1 MITVEM
7 HRDGKGLYR
16 GFHIHGHAD
25 GYEKDGEYDLICAS
39 VSAITLTIA
48 GGLQDVLHRDGTYD
62 SDFGF
67 MNVELSSE
75 GNPES
80 EALFRTMVH
89 GLKAIEERYPR
100 HLKILETKG

>member
-25 GYEKDGEYDLICAS
+25 GYEKAGEYDLICAS

-48 GGLQDVLHRDGTYD
+48 GGLQDVLHKEGTYD

-67 MNVELSSE
+67 MEVEISSPDE
-75 GNPES
+75 KS
-80 EALFRTMVH
+80 QILFCTMVH
-89 GLKAIEERYPR
+89 GLRAIEERYPR